1 MDPLSVPVSPT
12 APAPDLPAGQK
23 TESVTVIEL
32 NDTEYFKEVLQLPL
46 GQSEAQA
53 DEELLERASAVGI
66 TATLPSLASQC
77 PPTSSWSDSSI
88 GTPQDRSFSNITN
101 KTNGTG
107 VSTQSSA
114 ICPPSPLFDSE
125 GGERRSST
133 SSLTFAH
140 YERYISTIDSG
151 SNGDKPAKDPLP
163 IYNFSP
169 QRVFIPSPKS
179 MASASSKKSSFQA
192 IKERL
197 FGRKKKKVIQ
207 PAPSPPPV
215 VEVKILCAT
224 CRESFAEKSNALHK
238 LKCGHIH
245 CIDCVKNMIKQAVED
260 ESLMPPSCCSSP
272 LTPSLI
278 RAILNQDDQDTFL
291 LAVVKLNTPADEQMF
306 CPDPACGHFI
316 PPQDGYDP
324 RHPLDLTCVKCHGRM
339 CAICKD
345 TAHGLGENC
354 PLDWELVLLKKKQQQ
369 QNDKEIWRRC
379 YECRSLVGASETS
392 QLMTCL
398 CKAQFC
404 SVCMG
409 IWDPITGCPNLCS
422 FEDEMQRRRIA
433 ATLSS
438 INELKLRP
446 NLSIQ
451 QLGQEQQK
459 ELHRFIEYKFR
470 TKDALQTRHLMQEA
484 TLEEKYELQEEAI
497 QERHEKTLTQM
508 EVRHLKAEMELQEQ
522 LNQYEESI
530 GFRIKHM
537 EGYCNGLG
545 RNPNSQAPART
556 VTEKDLRELGHH
568 YHIRDTMDQIRSGK
582 INVMRERQARQ
593 QEDYRIKQENEL
605 ETFMDKRQEVLDKM
619 EAEFLREETHF
630 NEVFAA
636 RQRRVQARWVLAIE
650 VRCRELER
658 QNPKQACRRVS
669 IPKWPEDRAIRA
681 RRGDK

>member
-215 VEVKILCAT
+215 VEVK
-224 CRESFAEKSNALHK
+224 
-238 LKCGHIH
+238 
-245 CIDCVKNMIKQAVED
+245 M
-260 ESLMPPSCCSSP
+260 
-272 LTPSLI
+272 
-278 RAILNQDDQDTFL
+278 
-291 LAVVKLNTPADEQMF
+291 
-306 CPDPACGHFI
+306 
-316 PPQDGYDP
+316 
-324 RHPLDLTCVKCHGRM
+324 
-339 CAICKD
+339 
-345 TAHGLGENC
+345 
-354 PLDWELVLLKKKQQQ
+354 
-369 QNDKEIWRRC
+369 
-379 YECRSLVGASETS
+379 
-392 QLMTCL
+392 
-398 CKAQFC
+398 
-404 SVCMG
+404 
-409 IWDPITGCPNLCS
+409 
-422 FEDEMQRRRIA
+422 
-433 ATLSS
+433 
-438 INELKLRP
+438 
-446 NLSIQ
+446 
-451 QLGQEQQK
+451 
-459 ELHRFIEYKFR
+459 
-470 TKDALQTRHLMQEA
+470 
-484 TLEEKYELQEEAI
+484 
-497 QERHEKTLTQM
+497 
-508 EVRHLKAEMELQEQ
+508 
-522 LNQYEESI
+522 
-530 GFRIKHM
+530 
-537 EGYCNGLG
+537 
-545 RNPNSQAPART
+545 
-556 VTEKDLRELGHH
+556 
-568 YHIRDTMDQIRSGK
+568 
-582 INVMRERQARQ
+582 
-593 QEDYRIKQENEL
+593 
-605 ETFMDKRQEVLDKM
+605 
-619 EAEFLREETHF
+619 
-630 NEVFAA
+630 
-636 RQRRVQARWVLAIE
+636 
-650 VRCRELER
+650 
-658 QNPKQACRRVS
+658 
-669 IPKWPEDRAIRA
+669 
-681 RRGDK
+681 